1 MDASVEST
9 EVRTHP
15 TASRMSSFEL
25 IDHPSTTN
33 TSFSSVP
40 PDVHSAPQGR
50 DFDGRPQ
57 LSDISSSQGM
67 HQLSDAVRNLRVRGD
82 ISSSSSKSSGI
93 AIANGLVRSDT
104 ASSEDQTQPYPSDLS
119 MKAPSL
125 DGKSVTSGT
134 TFALDE
140 KESLRPDDSA
150 SAKAAEE
157 EDSYS
162 GPGSVAAGS
171 RVGSEASGRAFGDQ
185 FYEIAESIGEPS
197 KHDRDNA
204 RYTAPAPAESGSSNM
219 AATFEKEGGRQQ
231 FMNPVGGFPVPGIS
245 FGFASDPDEKLLE
258 ALETPKDRLFLL
270 RLEQEV
276 IEFVKDAT

>member
-1 MDASVEST
+1 
-9 EVRTHP
+9 
-15 TASRMSSFEL
+15 
-25 IDHPSTTN
+25 
-33 TSFSSVP
+33 
-40 PDVHSAPQGR
+40 VHHDIQSAAQSQE
-50 DFDGRPQ
+50 FDGTPQ
-57 LSDISSSQGM
+57 LPDMSNPRIM
-67 HQLSDAVRNLRVRGD
+67 HQLSDAVRNLRAGGGD
-82 ISSSSSKSSGI
+82 ISRSSSKSSGL
-93 AIANGLVRSDT
+93 AMSNGLVLSDT
-104 ASSEDQTQPYPSDLS
+104 ASSEDPTQPFPSDLS
-119 MKAPSL
+119 TKAPSL
-125 DGKSVTSGT
+125 DGKSVASGT

-171 RVGSEASGRAFGDQ
+171 RVGSETSARAFGDQ
-185 FYEIAESIGEPS
+185 FYEIAERIGEPPN
-197 KHDRDNA
+197 HDGNNPRFPIPLPVEPGPPNIIA
-204 RYTAPAPAESGSSNM
+204 S
-219 AATFEKEGGRQQ
+219 FEKDGSHQQ
-231 FMNPVGGFPVPGIS
+231 FMNPTPGIP

>member
-1 MDASVEST
+1 
-9 EVRTHP
+9 
-15 TASRMSSFEL
+15 MSSFEL

-33 TSFSSVP
+33 TSFSSMP
-40 PDVHSAPQGR
+40 PDVQSAPQGR
-50 DFDGRPQ
+50 EFDDRPQ
-57 LSDISSSQGM
+57 LSDISSPRSM
-67 HQLSDAVRNLRVRGD
+67 HQLSDAVRNLRMRGD
-82 ISSSSSKSSGI
+82 ISSSSSKISGI

-104 ASSEDQTQPYPSDLS
+104 ISSEDQTQSYPSDLS

-171 RVGSEASGRAFGDQ
+171 RVGSEASARAFGDQ
-185 FYEIAESIGEPS
+185 FYEIAERIGEPS
-197 KHDRDNA
+197 KHDGDNA
-204 RYTAPAPAESGSSNM
+204 RFPAPVPAEPGPPNM
-219 AATFEKEGGRQQ
+219 VTTFEKEGGHQQ
-231 FMNPVGGFPVPGIS
+231 FINPVGGFPVPGIP